1 MLLTCNWYYNGQW
14 CLRFCLRALVIFTS
28 SRVLSLVNF
37 GLSLRWAHIFKKDLL
52 PAGCIVTTDL
62 QLILRWTIMSIDF
75 IHKPLLFSL
84 LFGFKIKSILDS
96 QCGSEYFCK
105 KLILPAGCINE
116 HSTNTQDY
124 NWILAPSILAFIL
137 SIAGKIEE
145 AQIKL
150 RIQPFRSREGFR
162 QFMDVPWEN
171 SGDKFKIDSGWY
183 VTFASSAAP

>member
-1 MLLTCNWYYNGQW
+1 MSTNSPWFRTQNGHFVDISWFRWHNLYSDAKWQFGRKIIDQMKW
-14 CLRFCLRALVIFTS
+14 
-28 SRVLSLVNF
+28 VL
-37 GLSLRWAHIFKKDLL
+37 
-52 PAGCIVTTDL
+52 
-62 QLILRWTIMSIDF
+62 DF
-75 IHKPLLFSL
+75 IHEPLLFSL